1 MKPMFK
7 RFLAWLRNTDG
18 SASVEMLGSVAV
30 VCVIIVNCMMI
41 LGYAL
46 QQNQV
51 SYAAKRVAR
60 SIEISGYISE
70 SLEEENDML
79 KELLPNADELEAQV
93 MDDTIST
100 VNVWARDSSAGR
112 TRLLL
117 QLREME
123 QDTSTYTNPSDFT
136 LHVQA
141 FYTLPLAYFGAE
153 PSDQESALDEDAATP
168 SIQLKLPINVYV
180 NGQSEIYWKSN
191 ANWSRV
197 REGKYNAKTSDK
209 AQAPRQYDHH
219 RRRRDLCHHYFLLDV
234 HGASAVLRRTV
245 QRRSALPARGQRMP
259 RILHGRP
266 PPRRRLQLPLC

>member
-1 MKPMFK
+1 MKSMFK

-70 SLEEENDML
+70 SLEEENDIL

-93 MDDTIST
+93 MADTIST
-100 VNVWARDSSAGR
+100 VNVWARDNSAGR

-141 FYTLPLAYFGAE
+141 IYTLPLAYFGAE

-168 SIQLKLPINVYV
+168 GIKLKLPINVYV

-191 ANWSRV
+191 ANW
-197 REGKYNAKTSDK
+197 N
-209 AQAPRQYDHH
+209 
-219 RRRRDLCHHYFLLDV
+219 
-234 HGASAVLRRTV
+234 
-245 QRRSALPARGQRMP
+245 
-259 RILHGRP
+259 
-266 PPRRRLQLPLC
+266 

>member
-79 KELLPNADELEAQV
+79 KELLPNADELE
-93 MDDTIST
+93 
-100 VNVWARDSSAGR
+100 ARDSSAGR

-191 ANWSRV
+191 ANWS
-197 REGKYNAKTSDK
+197 
-209 AQAPRQYDHH
+209 
-219 RRRRDLCHHYFLLDV
+219 
-234 HGASAVLRRTV
+234 
-245 QRRSALPARGQRMP
+245 
-259 RILHGRP
+259 
-266 PPRRRLQLPLC
+266 